1 MMRMMKGEF
10 YMAVT
15 FVPGNP
21 PTYLFRTSDLTSGS
35 VINDTTTPVGYIGA
49 VGIDLDTNEYYRVTA
64 DKTVEKI
71 AQTTIEKAYNF
82 TGGSMIVLNGTSV
95 NVSLPTGTVAT
106 KIAARV
112 GDVYY
117 EINPT
122 NGSASGS
129 SSGFVAQNMMDIVP
143 VLSNYTSLAIIGGSS
158 VAHLQHF
165 KQVK

>member
-1 MMRMMKGEF
+1 MRMMKGEF

-15 FVPGNP
+15 FIPGNP
-21 PTYLFRTSDLTSGS
+21 PTYTFRTSDLTSGS
-35 VINDTTTPVGYIGA
+35 VINDTTNPVGYIGA

-64 DKTVEKI
+64 AKTVEKI
-71 AQTTIEKAYNF
+71 ALSVIEKAYNF
-82 TGGSMIVLNGTSV
+82 ISGSMIVLNGTSV

-106 KIAARV
+106 KIFART

-129 SSGFVAQNMMDIVP
+129 SSGYVKQDMMDIIP
-143 VLSNYTSLAIIGGSS
+143 VLSNYTSLAVIGGSS
-158 VAHLQHF
+158 VVHLQHF